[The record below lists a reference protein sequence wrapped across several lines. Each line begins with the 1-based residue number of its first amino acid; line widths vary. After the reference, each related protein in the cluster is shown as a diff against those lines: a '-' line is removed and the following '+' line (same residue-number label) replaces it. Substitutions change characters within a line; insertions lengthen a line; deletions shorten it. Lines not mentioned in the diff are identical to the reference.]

1 MDIRGTIM
9 KKINIIN
16 LQRIMCIALL
26 TFSLPSLAE
35 VTLQGFASFVG
46 GATLDSDETYNGY
59 EDKIEYDK
67 NSVYGLQ
74 AVSDLGDGLTA
85 TGQIV
90 ARGSENYKPEFEWMY
105 MTYNIT
111 PTLSAKVGRIRTPFY
126 MLSEYLEV
134 GYTYHWIRPPE
145 ELYAAQ
151 ITNMD
156 GASLLYNVPMG
167 SIDAQFAFSVG
178 NRRNYS
184 EDPTFDESD
193 FTKIVA
199 ATGQFEMGS
208 HVAKLIYVQGGLT
221 INTPAVTGVEA
232 VMQSDPAFLV
242 NNVLID
248 ERKLTF
254 TGGGVDLNFD
264 PIRVILEYSLLDFGG
279 SLFLPEE
286 TRTLAAVIYSFGET
300 AVSYSLS
307 GNKKES
313 DPSLAAS
320 ATGLT
325 NIRTGVGV
333 DGIADTADD
342 VFLTNQQYAAG
353 TLAST
358 DREVTT
364 HTIGLRHDF
373 HDSAAVKVELISTE
387 ESKLDTEA
395 TLVRFGVDMLF

>member
-1 MDIRGTIM
+1 MDTRGNIM

-16 LQRIMCIALL
+16 LQRVMCIALL
-26 TFSLPSLAE
+26 TFALPSLAE
-35 VTLQGFASFVG
+35 VKFQGFASFVG

-74 AVSDLGDGLTA
+74 AVSDLGDGLKA

-134 GYTYHWIRPPE
+134 GYPYHWHRPPE

-167 SIDAQFAFSVG
+167 SVDAQFAFSVG
-178 NRRNYS
+178 NRRSYS
-184 EDPTFDESD
+184 EDPTAEKSD
-193 FTKIVA
+193 FTSIVA
-199 ATGQFEMGS
+199 TTAQFEFDGHS
-208 HVAKLIYVQGGLT
+208 TKLIYVQG
-221 INTPAVTGVEA
+221 
-232 VMQSDPAFLV
+232 D
-242 NNVLID
+242 
-248 ERKLTF
+248 LTF
-254 TGGGVDLNFD
+254 ENATITGAETSFAAAGPTFIADHVSIQDKKLIFTGIGFDLNFD
-264 PIRVILEYSLLDFGG
+264 AIKVVLEYSYLDFEE
-279 SLFLPEE
+279 LLLLPSKE
-286 TRTLAAVIYSFGET
+286 TRTLASLVYGFGDSN
-300 AVSYSLS
+300 VSYSLS
-307 GNKKES
+307 GNKKEG
-313 DPSLAAS
+313 DRAIVGKVAAPLQP
-320 ATGLT
+320 T
-325 NIRTGVGV
+325 
-333 DGIADTADD
+333 IAG
-342 VFLTNQQYAAG
+342 Y
-353 TLAST
+353 LASP

-364 HTIGLRHDF
+364 HTIGFRHDF

-395 TLVRFGVDMLF
+395 PRIRFGVDMLF

>member
-1 MDIRGTIM
+1 
-9 KKINIIN
+9 
-16 LQRIMCIALL
+16 MCIALL

-46 GATLDSDETYNGY
+46 GATLDSDETYNGS

-74 AVSDLGDGLTA
+74 AGSDLGDGLTA

-178 NRRNYS
+178 NRRSYS
-184 EDPTFDESD
+184 EDPIDRITD

-208 HVAKLIYVQGGLT
+208 HVAKLIYVQGDLT
-221 INTPAVTGVEA
+221 IDNPTVDGVKA
-232 VMQSDPAFLV
+232 VMQNDPAFLV
-242 NNVLID
+242 KNALID

-254 TGGGVDLNFD
+254 TGAGVDLNFA
-264 PIRVILEYSLLDFGG
+264 PIRVILEYSLLDFGDTI
-279 SLFLPEE
+279 FIPEE

-313 DPSLAAS
+313 DSSLAAS
-320 ATGLT
+320 ATGQSFFS
-325 NIRTGVGV
+325 VSAGV
-333 DGIADTADD
+333 DGIENNADD
-342 VFLTNQQYAAG
+342 VYITNQQFAAA
-353 TLAST
+353 TLAGT

>member
-1 MDIRGTIM
+1 M

-16 LQRIMCIALL
+16 LQRVMCIALL

-105 MTYNIT
+105 MSYNIT

-151 ITNMD
+151 ITNID

-184 EDPTFDESD
+184 EDTTLDKSD
-193 FTKIVA
+193 FTSVVA
-199 ATGQFEMGS
+199 TTAQFEYAGHS
-208 HVAKLIYVQGGLT
+208 TKLIYVQGDLT
-221 INTPAVTGVEA
+221 LEGAVVTGAEA
-232 VMQSDPAFLV
+232 GYTGAGVSAAFVADHVAIQAKQLV
-242 NNVLID
+242 
-248 ERKLTF
+248 F
-254 TGGGVDLNFD
+254 TGIGFDLNFFD
-264 PIRVILEYSLLDFGG
+264 AIKVVLEYSDLDFEELLLIP
-279 SLFLPEE
+279 SKE
-286 TRTLAAVIYSFGET
+286 TRKLASLVYGFNDSNLSYTWSENKKEGDRAIVGKAAAPFQPTILAAV
-300 AVSYSLS
+300 
-307 GNKKES
+307 
-313 DPSLAAS
+313 AAS
-320 ATGLT
+320 
-325 NIRTGVGV
+325 
-333 DGIADTADD
+333 
-342 VFLTNQQYAAG
+342 
-353 TLAST
+353 

-364 HTIGLRHDF
+364 HTIGFRHDF

>member
-1 MDIRGTIM
+1 MDTRGNIM

-16 LQRIMCIALL
+16 LQRVMCIALL
-26 TFSLPSLAE
+26 SFSLPTLAE
-35 VTLQGFASFVG
+35 VTFQGFASFVG

-59 EDKIEYDK
+59 EDKIEYEK

-74 AVSDLGDGLTA
+74 AVSSLGDGLTA

-151 ITNMD
+151 ITNID

-167 SIDAQFAFSVG
+167 SVDAQFAFTVG
-178 NRRNYS
+178 NRRSYS
-184 EDPTFDESD
+184 EDLSLTKSD
-193 FTKIVA
+193 FTSVI
-199 ATGQFEMGS
+199 ATTAQFEFAGHS
-208 HVAKLIYVQGGLT
+208 TKLIYVQGDLNIEGD
-221 INTPAVTGVEA
+221 IVTGA
-232 VMQSDPAFLV
+232 AAGYSTAGLSAAFV
-242 NNVLID
+242 DEHVSIQGNQLI
-248 ERKLTF
+248 F
-254 TGGGVDLNFD
+254 TGIGFDLNFD
-264 PIRVILEYSLLDFGG
+264 NIKVILEVSKLDF
-279 SLFLPEE
+279 SETLLIAALE
-286 TRTLAAVIYSFGET
+286 TRTLASLVYGFGDSN
-300 AVSYSLS
+300 VSYSLS
-307 GNKKES
+307 GNKKEGDRAMVS
-313 DPSLAAS
+313 DAAAPFQPTILAA
-320 ATGLT
+320 
-325 NIRTGVGV
+325 V
-333 DGIADTADD
+333 
-342 VFLTNQQYAAG
+342 AA
-353 TLAST
+353 S

-364 HTIGLRHDF
+364 HTLGFRHDF